1 MKSLRKYS
9 HLGLFLVVAIGIAL
23 AVLLSVQCV
32 RTYLYVTRVLVPQEA
47 EREAERQ
54 SGILSSTARN
64 AGVADPH
71 ALAPILQKVMEG
83 DSNHALWMRLLGP
96 DHSVW
101 AEAGTPQG
109 SPTVPERWWERV
121 EKRESLGRLIDTP
134 NGQVWVTMLPFRMP
148 RPAGMGRPD
157 GPPRQPRP
165 LPQTTADRSAGPP
178 PERRGGGGG
187 ALVLEIAIPI
197 ESAIAVFSELRQNL
211 VSGVLASLALL
222 AAMAVISFRA
232 RNYLRGK
239 YLEKELELARRVQ
252 SGLLPKAVRVSP
264 HLDFAAAATAAG
276 QVGGDF
282 IDVFE
287 TGANGRISLVLGDA
301 SGKGISSALLASVT
315 QGAIRS
321 SSGLEPETSCER
333 INRMLCEKTAS
344 ERFVTL
350 FWGVY
355 DPPTA
360 TLYYVNAGHSAPFLL
375 RSGDTP
381 ERLNDGGP
389 VLGLLAGVP
398 YTCGQTGVRSG
409 DLLIVYSDG
418 INEATDANQEEFG
431 DDRVLEIVS
440 DCAKAS
446 TQDICE
452 RVMTRLTDF
461 AGLGPPHDDRTLL
474 VVRFLP

>member
-1 MKSLRKYS
+1 MMLE
-9 HLGLFLVVAIGIAL
+9 VGIPMAS
-23 AVLLSVQCV
+23 A
-32 RTYLYVTRVLVPQEA
+32 A
-47 EREAERQ
+47 E
-54 SGILSSTARN
+54 
-64 AGVADPH
+64 
-71 ALAPILQKVMEG
+71 
-83 DSNHALWMRLLGP
+83 
-96 DHSVW
+96 
-101 AEAGTPQG
+101 
-109 SPTVPERWWERV
+109 
-121 EKRESLGRLIDTP
+121 
-134 NGQVWVTMLPFRMP
+134 
-148 RPAGMGRPD
+148 
-157 GPPRQPRP
+157 
-165 LPQTTADRSAGPP
+165 
-178 PERRGGGGG
+178 
-187 ALVLEIAIPI
+187 
-197 ESAIAVFSELRQNL
+197 VFSELRQNL

-264 HLDFAAAATAAG
+264 HLEFAASATAAD

-287 TGANGRISLVLGDA
+287 TGSNGRVSLVLGDA

-321 SSGLEPETSCER
+321 SSGLKPETSCER

-360 TLYYVNAGHSAPFLL
+360 TLFYVNAGHSAPFLV
-375 RSGDTP
+375 RKGAAP
-381 ERLNDGGP
+381 GRLNDGGP

-398 YTCGQTGVRSG
+398 YTCGQTEVRNG
-409 DLLIVYSDG
+409 DLLVVYSDG
-418 INEATDANQEEFG
+418 INEATDQNEEEFG
-431 DDRVLEIVS
+431 DERVLKIVS
-440 DCAKAS
+440 DNGLSS
-446 TQDICE
+446 TEEICE
-452 RVMTRLTDF
+452 RVMGQLTDF

-474 VVRFLP
+474 VVRFLTQ

>member
-9 HLGLFLVVAIGIAL
+9 HLGLFLVVAVGIAL

-83 DSNHALWMRLLGP
+83 DSNHAIWMRLLGP
-96 DHSVW
+96 DRSVW

-134 NGQVWVTMLPFRMP
+134 SGQVWVTMLPFRMP
-148 RPAGMGRPD
+148 RPVGMGRPD
-157 GPPRQPRP
+157 GPPRQQPPMTGERP
-165 LPQTTADRSAGPP
+165 AGPP
-178 PERRGGGGG
+178 PDRRGGG

-197 ESAIAVFSELRQNL
+197 ESATAVFSELRQNL

-264 HLDFAAAATAAG
+264 HLDFAAAAMAAD

-287 TGANGRISLVLGDA
+287 TGANGRVSLVLGDA

-375 RSGDTP
+375 RAGDTP

-398 YTCGQTGVRSG
+398 YTCGKAGVRNG

-431 DDRVLEIVS
+431 DDRVLQVVS
-440 DCAKAS
+440 GYAKSS
-446 TQDICE
+446 TQDISE
-452 RVMTRLTDF
+452 RVMKGLTDF

-474 VVRFLP
+474 VVRFLS